1 MVSFFDVKSLFTN
14 VTLDRTIQLILKRI
28 YEKHEAST
36 KHEMKKMLIL
46 CSKYVHFTLNKEIY
60 KQTYG
65 VA

>member
-36 KHEMKKMLIL
+36 KQEMKEMLIL

>member
-36 KHEMKKMLIL
+36 KYEMKKMLIL
-46 CSKYVHFTLNKEIY
+46 CSKYVHFTLNKEVC
-60 KQTYG
+60 KQTHG